1 MPTASFRCA
10 SAYTKWGGTK
20 AAVLGWR
27 SPSALSSVTVDVYG
41 LSRHPALAALSFLL
55 CKPKSKDDMTRPFR
69 AVLVEDNP
77 GDVDLTRETLE
88 ASKLK
93 IDISVAIDGVQ
104 ALAMLRRQGE
114 FEGGDL
120 PDLILLDLNLPKLG
134 GREVL
139 AAIKQD
145 TLLHTIP
152 VVILTSSDAEQ
163 DILKSYEL
171 GANCYVTKPV
181 GLQAFQSIVRSVENF
196 WFSVVKLS

>member
-1 MPTASFRCA
+1 
-10 SAYTKWGGTK
+10 
-20 AAVLGWR
+20 
-27 SPSALSSVTVDVYG
+27 
-41 LSRHPALAALSFLL
+41 
-55 CKPKSKDDMTRPFR
+55 MTRPFR
-69 AVLVEDNP
+69 ALLVEDNP

-93 IDISVAIDGVQ
+93 IDISVAVDGVQ
-104 ALAMLRRQGE
+104 ALAMLHRQGE
-114 FEGGDL
+114 FEGSDL
-120 PDLILLDLNLPKLG
+120 PDLILLDLNLPKLS

-145 TLLHTIP
+145 AELHTIP